1 MALEIRKVSK
11 DQLPKTNVPGR
22 QRQPSD
28 FDEIMEEAFNDGEW
42 RAVNFDGTKENLA
55 HLLSELNRATVFYNY
70 GKSIRGGLDEEDNAI
85 VDDEGKPVFYFQ
97 IREKLKTGRR
107 GPRNAEGAEVESDD
121 DETADETSVVGEDVG
136 LGEIAESVEDAKSS
150 KRGRKNHDPVT
161 AGSW

>member
-1 MALEIRKVSK
+1 MALDIRKVTK

-28 FDEIMEEAFNDGEW
+28 FDDIMEEAFSDGEW
-42 RAVNFDGTKENLA
+42 RAVNFDGTKENLQ

-70 GKSIRGGLDEEDNAI
+70 GKSIRGGLDEEDQPV
-85 VDDEGKPVFYFQ
+85 VDEDGKPVFYFQ

-107 GPRNAEGAEVESDD
+107 GPRTADSDSDVEG
-121 DETADETSVVGEDVG
+121 DETDADQSSVVGEDVG
-136 LGEIAESVEDAKSS
+136 LAEIADSVEDAKSS
-150 KRGRKNHDPVT
+150 KRGRKSQDPVT